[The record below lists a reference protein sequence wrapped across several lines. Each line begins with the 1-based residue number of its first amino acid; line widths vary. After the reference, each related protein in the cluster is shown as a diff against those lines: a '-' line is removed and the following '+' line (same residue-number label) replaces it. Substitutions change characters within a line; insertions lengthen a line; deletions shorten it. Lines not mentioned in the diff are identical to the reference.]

1 LPTQRLKELLGRAWL
16 TKFLDMDENLR
27 YIDRLFKDAIE
38 EFEEIPS
45 VNVWKTI
52 NDGLDTQNARK
63 GSKYTWLKTA
73 SSLLLLIS
81 LGIEIHDVQTKMGR
95 DKSSIL
101 EANINKTRGPVNM
114 GVIPNDILKKNE
126 KNKPGK
132 PVSSITN
139 ESWEQDPEQQRVR
152 VTGIMYGSFSRN
164 VPSESAN
171 TVSTKSGPFTPV
183 DSATLI
189 SLLENKN
196 IPAIAV
202 PGKKMANENRGSK
215 TSSRLSVI
223 VFFSPDFP
231 FYRLQNDPHDALGND
246 IKNKEKP
253 DLSSTT
259 GVLLDYSLGDHW
271 SVQPGIS
278 YSNAIIL
285 IDPKTIYAE
294 KDNTGSV
301 KYRYNASSGY
311 GYVLP
316 SFSNTPNVGDSLYA
330 YSATHTLRYLNIPI
344 AMRYRLQKGKFN
356 FFGSAGIS
364 TNVLL
369 QGIIE
374 TLVQDNSNNEIEVMN
389 HLHGLKKIY
398 FSGLFN
404 IGAEYRLNKNFSLM
418 VAPTRRFALNSI
430 NKNVSVKSYPNSF
443 GIAAGIR
450 MHL

>member
-1 LPTQRLKELLGRAWL
+1 
-16 TKFLDMDENLR
+16 MDENLH
-27 YIDRLFKDAIE
+27 YIDRLFRDAIDDY
-38 EFEEIPS
+38 EEIPS
-45 VNVWKTI
+45 LKAWKTI
-52 NDGLDTQNARK
+52 SDRLDTQRAKK
-63 GSKYTWLKTA
+63 GRDYNWLKTT
-73 SSLLLLIS
+73 SSFLLLIL
-81 LGIEIHDVQTKMGR
+81 LGIEIHDVQTKMVG
-95 DKSSIL
+95 DKFSIL
-101 EANINKTRGPVNM
+101 EANIYKNSGPVNM
-114 GVIPNDILKKNE
+114 GIRPNDILKKSE
-126 KNKPGK
+126 KNKPDK
-132 PVSSITN
+132 LVSSVTN
-139 ESWEQDPEQQRVR
+139 EKWERDPVEQRVG
-152 VTGIMYGSFSRN
+152 VKGIMYGGFSPN
-164 VPSESAN
+164 GLSESAN
-171 TVSTKSGPFTPV
+171 TVLTKSGPL
-183 DSATLI
+183 DSGTFI

-196 IPAIAV
+196 IPAIV
-202 PGKKMANENRGSK
+202 LPEKKIANENRPGNNA
-215 TSSRLSVI
+215 SSRLSVI

-231 FYRLQNDPHDALGND
+231 FYCLQHDPHDISGND
-246 IKNKEKP
+246 IKNGEKP

-271 SVQPGIS
+271 SLQPGMS

-316 SFSNTPNVGDSLYA
+316 SFSNSPSVGDSLYA

-344 AMRYRLQKGKFN
+344 AMRYRVQKGKFN
-356 FFGSAGIS
+356 FFASAGIS
-364 TNVLL
+364 TNILL

-389 HLHGLKKIY
+389 HLHGLKNIY

-418 VAPTRRFALNSI
+418 VAPVRRFALNSI

-450 MHL
+450 MRL